1 MAKVR
6 DAANGY
12 VDNVV
17 VHAKKPRDIK
27 VYATMQATD
36 SFFDPDIK
44 ASPWTKAVASN
55 SAAMEKNPW
64 YCRTQVF
71 CRGDIAGEGAGFL

>member
-1 MAKVR
+1 MQPMVMWTMLLSMQR
-6 DAANGY
+6 
-12 VDNVV
+12 
-17 VHAKKPRDIK
+17 PRDIK

-44 ASPWTKAVASN
+44 TSPWTKAVASN
-55 SAAMEKNPW
+55 SAATEKKPW